1 MTKLIFGTKAETLER
16 LAAAV
21 TTARVLPQ
29 VRFTARDWQ
38 AFRGAVLERL
48 APWSAV
54 PVAVRSSAQAEDGA
68 GQSMAGRFT
77 SKLDVVGAAAQAAAI
92 DDVVQSFSGKD
103 DADQVFV
110 QPMVGGVRMSGV
122 VFTRDAGTGSPY
134 FVVNYDETSG
144 RTDTVTGG
152 RSGDTR
158 TFYAFRDAALAAGHK
173 FAGVLA
179 LARELQALLDEDALD
194 IEFAVDVDGVLH
206 LLQVRPLVLAHEAG
220 VPASAIGQAL
230 GRIARKV
237 ADGQR
242 PHPYLLGSRTVYGVM
257 PDWNP
262 AEIIGIRPK
271 PLALSLYK
279 DAITDSVWA
288 YQRDNYGYRNLRS
301 FPLLLN
307 LGGQPYIDVRVSF
320 NSFLPA
326 DVAPELAERLVNYY
340 IDSLVAVP
348 SHHDKVEFEIVYS
361 CYTLDLPQRM
371 ERLAAHGFSTAD
383 REALAD
389 SLRRLTNRI
398 IHPDTGLWRADIAKI
413 RRLEERRRLVAEGLD
428 DPLAKVYWLIE
439 DCKRYGT
446 LPFVGLARA
455 AFIAVQL
462 LQSLVATGVLSAD
475 EHRRFMAGLSTV
487 GSRIAADFA
496 SLDREAF
503 LARYGHLRPGT
514 YDVLSARYDETPD
527 RYFDWSKAREASAS
541 AERGFAISIDQLNRT
556 SKLLAEHQLGHDA
569 VGLFNFIK
577 AAIEGREYAKFVFT
591 QSLSD
596 ALGLLRDALGAHGLS
611 VEDCAYVDYSCIQQ
625 LYASSADPGD
635 VFRQSVE
642 TGRRAHAMT
651 EHIVLP
657 PLIVRPDDVWAFD
670 VPPAEPNFVTV
681 GEAEG
686 PVAFADG
693 AREALEGSI
702 LLIPSADPGYDWIF
716 SHGIRGFVTMWGGAN
731 SHMAVRAA
739 ELGLPA
745 VIGAGEANYQAWSR
759 AQVLSIDCA
768 ARQVRIIR

>member
-1 MTKLIFGTKAETLER
+1 MSPIAFGTKAETLDR
-16 LAAAV
+16 LAPVV
-21 TTARVLPQ
+21 TAARVLPQ
-29 VRFTARDWQ
+29 VRFTVRDWQ
-38 AFRGAVLERL
+38 VARAAVLDRL
-48 APWSAV
+48 APWARTA
-54 PVAVRSSAQAEDGA
+54 VAVRSSAQAEDGA
-68 GQSMAGRFT
+68 AQSMAGRFT
-77 SKLDVVGAAAQAAAI
+77 STLDVLGPESQAAAI
-92 DDVVQSFSGKD
+92 DDVVRSFGRKD
-103 DADQVFV
+103 DTDQVFV
-110 QPMVGGVRMSGV
+110 QPMVGDVSMSGV

-134 FVVNYDETSG
+134 FVINYDESTG

-152 RSGDTR
+152 RSADTR
-158 TFYAFRDAALAAGHK
+158 TFYAFRDAVLTPGHK
-173 FAGVLA
+173 FAGVVV
-179 LARELQALLDEDALD
+179 LARELQTLLGEDALD
-194 IEFAVDVDGVLH
+194 IEFAADSAGVLY
-206 LLQVRPLVLAHEAG
+206 LLQVRPLTLARGAD
-220 VPASAIGQAL
+220 VPAAAISQAL

-288 YQRDNYGYRNLRS
+288 YQRNNYGYRNLRS
-301 FPLLLN
+301 FPLLFN

-320 NSFLPA
+320 NSFVPA
-326 DVAPELAERLVNYY
+326 DVAPNLAERLVNYY

-361 CYTLDLPQRM
+361 CYTLDLPRRM
-371 ERLAAHGFSTAD
+371 ERLTAHGFSTAD

-398 IHPDTGLWRADIAKI
+398 IHPDTGLWLADIDKI

-462 LQSLVATGVLSAD
+462 LQSLVATGVLSPD

-487 GSRIAADFA
+487 GSRISVDFA
-496 SLDREAF
+496 TLDRDAF

-527 RYFDWSKAREASAS
+527 RYFDWAKRRDAGPAQD
-541 AERGFAISIDQLNRT
+541 RGFAISIDQLNRT

-596 ALGLLRDALGAHGLS
+596 ALRLLRDSLGEHGLS
-611 VEDCAYVDYSCIQQ
+611 VDDCAYLDYSCIQQ

-635 VFRQSVE
+635 AFRQSVE
-642 TGRRAHAMT
+642 SGRRAHAMT

-657 PLIVRPDDVWAFD
+657 PLIVEPGDVWAFE

-681 GEAEG
+681 AAAEG
-686 PVAFADG
+686 PVAFANSG
-693 AREALEGSI
+693 REALEGSI
-702 LLIPSADPGYDWIF
+702 LLIPSADPGFDWIF

-745 VIGAGEANYQAWSR
+745 VIGAGEANYQAWLR

-768 ARQVRIIR
+768 ARQVRVIR